1 MHLMPVSRLFRCFS
15 VIWSKCSRIPLREK
29 CPDVKFVLVR
39 IFPYLDWIRTGK
51 NSTFRYFSRRILDRG
66 ALQDV
71 HQNTGWIAE
80 SREEMDENHFHQVYD
95 SNLHGLIK
103 SIKITIYIMSIVSS
117 ITKWCYRK
125 PIRSLTNGYFP
136 YSCNNAQEESR
147 ILFISRKIVGQSM
160 QICFHTLLSNWY
172 RELRFRTKYLNKV
185 KESSTIR

>member
-1 MHLMPVSRLFRCFS
+1 MSRLFRCFS

-51 NSTFRYFSRRILDRG
+51 NSAFRYFSRRILDRG
-66 ALQDV
+66 ALQYV

-103 SIKITIYIMSIVSS
+103 SIKITIYNVYSVQYNNVLLQK
-117 ITKWCYRK
+117 TNKV
-125 PIRSLTNGYFP
+125 LTNGYFP

-160 QICFHTLLSNWY
+160 QICFYTLLSNWY
-172 RELRFRTKYLNKV
+172 RELRFRTKYLIKV